1 MELEGLVR
9 VVKKLQGFGLEI
21 GTLITDRHTQITKW
35 VREELPNTIHY
46 YDVWHVAKSKYMYNE
61 LY

>member
-21 GTLITDRHTQITKW
+21 GTVITDHHTQITKW
-35 VREELPNTIHY
+35 IATQ
-46 YDVWHVAKSKYMYNE
+46 YNS
-61 LY
+61 LL